1 MAERPAGG
9 IELRIK
15 VRYFASIR
23 ECAGVSTE
31 QIELREGATVENVI
45 IEAKRLHPKLDAKD
59 GTVFVSVNGDFVDL
73 TRRLESSDDVAL
85 FPPVSGG

>member
-1 MAERPAGG
+1 MEGSK
-9 IELRIK
+9 LRIK

-23 ECAGVSTE
+23 ERAGVGAE
-31 QIELREGATVENVI
+31 ELELREGATVENVI
-45 IEAKRLHPKLDAKD
+45 MEAKRLHSKLDAQD
-59 GTVFVSVNGDFVDL
+59 GAIFVSVNGDFADL